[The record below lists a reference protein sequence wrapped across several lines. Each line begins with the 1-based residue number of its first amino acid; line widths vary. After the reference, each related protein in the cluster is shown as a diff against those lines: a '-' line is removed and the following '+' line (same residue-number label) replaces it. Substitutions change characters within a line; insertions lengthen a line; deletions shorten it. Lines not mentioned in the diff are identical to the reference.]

1 MERSGAEMKKL
12 LVLLVV
18 ILAVPSLT
26 AYAASSTSRRF
37 VVRNWKAP
45 ITLDSTTPDSTDEV
59 ETEEPGKPEEPT
71 TPAPTDEVEPEEPEE
86 QGDEPEEQGEEPL
99 ADDEPL
105 PADDE
110 QAIPPVDENEDGQGE
125 TNEPD
130 ADELPSPDPSID
142 EVEQSEELT
151 AVEMPAAE
159 GEEEITINTEE
170 EPVEPIEPEEV
181 GEARVVIG
189 GSGRRRR
196 AREGGEADRKGLEAT
211 VAEPQSKQSNKNQ
224 LMPFRCFPPS
234 AQETMSRRRKGRSRP
249 QAVKNG
255 ARGLC

>member
-1 MERSGAEMKKL
+1 MKKL

-45 ITLDSTTPDSTDEV
+45 ITLDSTTSDSTDEV

-71 TPAPTDEVEPEEPEE
+71 TPAPTDDVEPEETEG

-105 PADDE
+105 PADEE
-110 QAIPPVDENEDGQGE
+110 QDIPPVDENEDGQD
-125 TNEPD
+125 EPD
-130 ADELPSPDPSID
+130 ADEALTSDPITD
-142 EVEQSEELT
+142 QVEQSEET
-151 AVEMPAAE
+151 AAVETPADDGE
-159 GEEEITINTEE
+159 KEITTEDEPEDVGEEPPTVIDIVEAGSEE
-170 EPVEPIEPEEV
+170 EPEPEDV

-189 GSGRRRR
+189 GAEGDGAAECVVDWSGT
-196 AREGGEADRKGLEAT
+196 AELEI
-211 VAEPQSKQSNKNQ
+211 QNHQRN
-224 LMPFRCFPPS
+224 
-234 AQETMSRRRKGRSRP
+234 
-249 QAVKNG
+249 
-255 ARGLC
+255 

>member
-59 ETEEPGKPEEPT
+59 ETEEPEEPT
-71 TPAPTDEVEPEEPEE
+71 TPAPTDEVETMGPEETEEPEE
-86 QGDEPEEQGEEPL
+86 HGGEPL

-105 PADDE
+105 TADEE

-125 TNEPD
+125 ADEPD
-130 ADELPSPDPSID
+130 ADEPLGSDPSI
-142 EVEQSEELT
+142 EKIEQGAPEPA
-151 AVEMPAAE
+151 AVETPADD
-159 GEEEITINTEE
+159 GEKEITITTEE
-170 EPVEPIEPEEV
+170 EPAEPEDVGEEPPTVIDIVEAGSEEEPEPEEV
-181 GEARVVIG
+181 GEARVDIG
-189 GSGRRRR
+189 G
-196 AREGGEADRKGLEAT
+196 AEGDGE
-211 VAEPQSKQSNKNQ
+211 
-224 LMPFRCFPPS
+224 PS
-234 AQETMSRRRKGRSRP
+234 D
-249 QAVKNG
+249 
-255 ARGLC
+255 